1 MTYYNAQGQPAP
13 ATAWMFIDGERV
25 QVQNP
30 AAIEKWRTDN
40 GYIYTERPLPP
51 PPPAPDTTDFD
62 AACAQFRD
70 ICYTIR
76 QAIGDPDFKGGFEEM
91 VKLQQAPIYNTI
103 EGLQLA
109 NAWSAL
115 NDLCTYE
122 GKKIGLGQPE
132 WWHTCW
138 DQVAPQPEP
147 EEPIE
152 AVAPEEDINVE
163 EPPEIAPVEEPDF
176 SDVDAPDGTIE
187 EPVVEEIETE
197 PASIDEPVP
206 PEPFPEESYD
216 QEDEDTETPKAEE

>member
-1 MTYYNAQGQPAP
+1 MWYNSEGQPAP
-13 ATAWMFIDGERV
+13 DTAWMIINGERV

-70 ICYTIR
+70 LCYTIR
-76 QAIGDPDFKGGFEEM
+76 LAIGDPDFKGGFEEM

-115 NDLCTYE
+115 NDLCTFE

-147 EEPIE
+147 GEPEEEQPVEPEPDINAEEP
-152 AVAPEEDINVE
+152 A
-163 EPPEIAPVEEPDF
+163 EIVPVEEPDF

-187 EPVVEEIETE
+187 EPGIEEVETE
-197 PASIDEPVP
+197 PAIIDEPAP
-206 PEPFPEESYD
+206 PDLPTEEPIEELVMP
-216 QEDEDTETPKAEE
+216 QAEE